1 MSASIS
7 INAEFDRVRIECDD
21 GEDTIWIRTQDRSS
35 TVALTLSAKD
45 LDALESA
52 IATARASLREP
63 A

>member
-7 INAEFDRVRIECDD
+7 INAEFDRVRIECDK
-21 GEDTIWIRTQDRSS
+21 GEDTIWIRTGDRSA
-35 TVALTLSAKD
+35 TVALTLSAAN

-52 IATARASLREP
+52 IATARASLRAP

>member
-7 INAEFDRVRIECDD
+7 INAEFDRVRIECDA
-21 GEDTIWIRTQDRSS
+21 GEDTIWIRTGDRSA